1 MIFGNKPEPL
11 AKLID
16 EVIESK
22 GWQDKLDE
30 TKVPQIWDEIV
41 GEKLSKVIKVI
52 NVENGII
59 YVKTDSSTWNT
70 EIRLRAEQIIE
81 KVNGKIGKQII
92 NEIKLR

>member
-1 MIFGNKPEPL
+1 MIFGNKPESL

-22 GWQDKLDE
+22 GWQNKLDE

-81 KVNGKIGKQII
+81 KVNSKIGKEII

>member
-1 MIFGNKPEPL
+1 MIFGNKPESL

-22 GWQDKLDE
+22 GWQNKLDE

-59 YVKTDSSTWNT
+59 YVKPDSSTWNT

-81 KVNGKIGKQII
+81 KVNSKIGKEII